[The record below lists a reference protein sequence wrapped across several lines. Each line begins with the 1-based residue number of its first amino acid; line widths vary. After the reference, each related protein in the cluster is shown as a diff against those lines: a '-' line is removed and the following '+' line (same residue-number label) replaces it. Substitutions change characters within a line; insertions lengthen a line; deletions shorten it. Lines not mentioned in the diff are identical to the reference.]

1 MKEST
6 FTIAYATVFWN
17 HYQAAICREIA
28 NLLGPDRFKMCII
41 EPLEEERRALKWES
55 APPTREWI
63 IPPPENQDERNRI
76 SQIMCDS
83 DVAVMGSLGV
93 EQSWY
98 DIRLR
103 NYNSPQKLDSAI
115 RCMLACRY
123 TKEIW
128 HGSKHAQTLRCC
140 I

>member
-103 NYNSPQKLDSAI
+103 NSKLTFRGGERSLKTPVW
-115 RCMLACRY
+115 RSMLHPRFWVWGG
-123 TKEIW
+123 K
-128 HGSKHAQTLRCC
+128 
-140 I
+140 